1 MCSIAGIYRMGGSM
15 CEEDLTLLAS
25 MNLSMRHRGPD
36 ANGIY
41 PCTAREEVGSTRCA
55 LAHNRLAVIDL
66 SGGRQPMRIEYCD
79 RHYAIAYNGELYNT
93 KELRAELIREG
104 VSFKTRS
111 DTEVVAYAYAFWGE
125 NAPAHLNGIFAF
137 GIYCEEEEKLFL
149 ARDRFGVKPLFFTE
163 SAGCFYFAS
172 ELKALFC
179 VRKPQLDREG
189 LWQLFFL
196 SPASLSGSGVFKD
209 IYELKG
215 AECATVTSQGL
226 SRRTYWQLQATP
238 CHVTRDEAVQ
248 YTRELLCDAV
258 ERQLVSDVPL
268 ACLLSGGLDSSAI
281 TAIASRAYRRQGRT
295 LSTYSFTYEDMASF
309 RATLFQPN
317 SDDEYAVW
325 LSGELGCA
333 HTVLTA
339 KTEEVARLLT
349 DAALARDMPG
359 QADIDSSLYYYCGEM
374 KKRHTVV
381 LSGECADEIF
391 GGYPWFYRPEML
403 ERDFFPWI
411 HDPRARIGLLRP
423 EIAHEEEG
431 FHFMK
436 AVYRQSIA
444 SVPTLESDSD
454 AMRLSRRA
462 TCLSVQYFMSNL
474 LERKDRMSM
483 AHGLEV
489 RVPFADHRLLE
500 WVYNVPWEI
509 KFENQ
514 VEKAML
520 RHAMAGLLPEKIL
533 WRKKSPYPKTHSPVY
548 ERMVRERL
556 AERMEDE
563 SSILHRVLNRSAL
576 SALCDGGNATWYGQ
590 LMSTPQ
596 LLAWLLQFDVF
607 CEHYGLELCEE

>member
-1 MCSIAGIYRMGGSM
+1 MCSIAGIYRTSGSV

-25 MNLSMRHRGPD
+25 MNRSMRHRGPD
-36 ANGIY
+36 ANGTY
-41 PCTAREEVGSTRCA
+41 PSAFCESDTHTRCA

-66 SGGRQPMRIEYCD
+66 TGGKQPMQITYGG
-79 RHYAIAYNGELYNT
+79 RHYAITYNGELYNT
-93 KELRAELIREG
+93 EEVRTELLRAGIC
-104 VSFKTRS
+104 FQTRS
-111 DTEVVAYAYAFWGE
+111 DTEVIAYAYAYWGE
-125 NAPAHLNGIFAF
+125 ECPSRLNGIFAF
-137 GIYCEEEEKLFL
+137 GIYCEEDESLFL

-179 VRKPQLDREG
+179 VRKPYLDRVG

-196 SPASLSGSGVFKD
+196 SPASLSGSGIFKD

-215 AECATVTSQGL
+215 AESATVTSHGL
-226 SRRTYWQLQATP
+226 SRRTYWQLEAHP
-238 CHVTRDEAVQ
+238 CSMTRDEAV
-248 YTRELLCDAV
+248 YHTRELLCDAV

-281 TAIASRAYRRQGRT
+281 SAIAARAYRREGRT
-295 LSTYSFTYEDMASF
+295 LSTYSFTYEDMDSF
-309 RATLFQPN
+309 HATLFQPN

-325 LSGELGCA
+325 LARELGCA

-339 KTEEVARLLT
+339 KTEDVVRLLA

-411 HDPRARIGLLRP
+411 HEPRARIGLLRP

-431 FHFMK
+431 FAYMRS
-436 AVYRQSIA
+436 VYQQSLS
-444 SVPTLESDSD
+444 SVPTLENDSD
-454 AMRLSRRA
+454 TMRLSRRA

-509 KFENQ
+509 KFENG

-520 RHAMAGLLPEKIL
+520 RHAMAGILPERIL
-533 WRKKSPYPKTHSPVY
+533 WRKKSPYPKTHSPMY
-548 ERMVRERL
+548 ERTVRERL

-563 SSILHRVLNRSAL
+563 GSVLHRVLNRAAL
-576 SALCDGGNATWYGQ
+576 TALCEGGNATWYGQ

-607 CEHYGLELCEE
+607 CAHYGLELCEE